1 MKKFFIPIVLLSLCS
16 LICACTHKSNLET
29 ETPQIVTE
37 TTWNNTDTWIKIEP
51 TENQDTDIEPIQWH
65 EKTIE
70 MPTCTADVKQCND
83 GSYVSRWWPNCEFS
97 PCPWEDLDKDIDTII
112 DEAQWNKKLDTD
124 EIIDKLTEYSK
135 SWDFDEE
142 WVDILYQIID
152 SLSE

>member
-1 MKKFFIPIVLLSLCS
+1 MKKFFILIVLISLCTI
-16 LICACTHKSNLET
+16 ICACTHKSNLET
-29 ETPQIVTE
+29 KTTQMVTE
-37 TTWNNTDTWIKIEP
+37 TTWDNTDTWIKIEP
-51 TENQDTDIEPIQWH
+51 TENQDTNIESIQGH
-65 EKTIE
+65 EKAIE

-97 PCPWEDLDKDIDTII
+97 PCPWENLEKDTITI
-112 DEAQWNKKLDTD
+112 SNEVPWNEKLDTD